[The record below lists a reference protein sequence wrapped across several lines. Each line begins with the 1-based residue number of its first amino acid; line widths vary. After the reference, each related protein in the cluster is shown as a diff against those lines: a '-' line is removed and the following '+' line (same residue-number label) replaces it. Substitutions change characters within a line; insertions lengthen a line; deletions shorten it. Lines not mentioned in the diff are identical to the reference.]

1 MFKAF
6 IESTSESKNRRFL
19 GERVQYNNLWTD
31 VVSPFIRENNFALSD
46 GRIITRSWIN
56 PNDEKETYI
65 DFGSWSTYIVIREE

>member
-6 IESTSESKNRRFL
+6 IESTSERNSRRFL
-19 GERVQYNNLWTD
+19 GERVKENNLWTD

-46 GRIITRSWIN
+46 GRIITRSWVN
-56 PNDEKETYI
+56 PEDKKETYI